1 MQEYPTPE
9 TPRTTPFARVFSAL
23 GKTFSVT
30 GYSLLGVLL
39 LAVIGYNYVMRPDF
53 LQPRIVEEF
62 AKATHGR
69 LELKLEQASLF
80 RGFRIRNIAVHPPE
94 GYSAT
99 PIFKAD
105 EINIL
110 YNVFG
115 FFRGSFGVH
124 EILLRNPEV
133 FIEQRNNVFNVQA
146 LPKPSE
152 KKEKPE
158 EEKEPADRKPGS
170 DVISWFFNAHLFA
183 HLALEN
189 LNFTLDAT
197 DKSNKVKRYAHLKNF
212 HFRFS
217 LLTRNFSSVN
227 KADPAKLVQL
237 LNAFVIELNP
247 QKKIQLAY
255 EGPEARVRTDLDMF
269 WLLFYDGATEQPE
282 FISRMRIGQDKIPV
296 ALGKGRTQNLAFVSE
311 HAIDYDARADKLDI
325 SAFAVRFMGDTLL
338 SLTGNGERLLKKD
351 RRIAIATGESRVNLG
366 KLYEV
371 NAQLLGKRDP
381 YFSGFFSIKPT
392 KVNISGNTIDDS
404 GGVKLDRVQ
413 VRQGK
418 LSLSIP
424 SLDLDHAAF
433 VDSTLGPLPVRQ
445 ASAKMRGN
453 FNGAGIALD
462 ASLAEDKKTAVSFSL
477 RGLDLTP
484 FAAGAAAG
492 TISTTFSATGPS
504 PQDLAIA
511 FRLFSPQLFY
521 YVDRGKSGINRI
533 DLNIRGIVK
542 SSENFKQNSINLPVI
557 NLSNKDKEYGAA
569 VDLKSRAQIEK
580 ADAIRVTYNLDGL
593 TVAFKELVNTMPA
606 ALQESLSGLLKSLK
620 PGKSLRADGETSVSI
635 GGGVTQVEHLTQ
647 LALPDVHVDDIRIKA
662 KARLAPPMTY
672 LDQFSITGLR
682 QALQVSASGNLRDG
696 SETVQDEKTGKQL
709 RVQTKV
715 PDIRFKAEL
724 SRKEESEILDDM
736 FLVGSFL
743 LVGHAQGNIVD
754 GKVQID
760 NLGFRN
766 PQSRVQKVNL
776 LFPFKHDLKLK
787 KTLNL
792 RAGNKERIIKNYNFN
807 RPYNFSIENI
817 EIPDP
822 NKKGEWLKL
831 VYARGN
837 YPAVGAS
844 MEYKDNVFVMPV
856 LQMYTLNGVVT
867 ISDTLFNLGRLRPS
881 EMEYSTTIQ
890 IKDIDLKPLMVKEK
904 ADTITDGKLRIDI
917 LLTGNRLDKP
927 VENLNGY
934 LSIFRIGPEFAEAV
948 MKAVKPKQSDI
959 INTIA
964 TNTAIPKKINIE
976 LRDGFVYSDIPIKKG
991 AVGALLFSP
1000 DEINNRRINIPEFFQ
1015 RISTEASTY
1024 TSPAANPGN

>member
-1 MQEYPTPE
+1 
-9 TPRTTPFARVFSAL
+9 
-23 GKTFSVT
+23 
-30 GYSLLGVLL
+30 
-39 LAVIGYNYVMRPDF
+39 
-53 LQPRIVEEF
+53 
-62 AKATHGR
+62 
-69 LELKLEQASLF
+69 
-80 RGFRIRNIAVHPPE
+80 
-94 GYSAT
+94 
-99 PIFKAD
+99 
-105 EINIL
+105 
-110 YNVFG
+110 
-115 FFRGSFGVH
+115 
-124 EILLRNPEV
+124 
-133 FIEQRNNVFNVQA
+133 
-146 LPKPSE
+146 
-152 KKEKPE
+152 
-158 EEKEPADRKPGS
+158 
-170 DVISWFFNAHLFA
+170 
-183 HLALEN
+183 
-189 LNFTLDAT
+189 
-197 DKSNKVKRYAHLKNF
+197 
-212 HFRFS
+212 
-217 LLTRNFSSVN
+217 
-227 KADPAKLVQL
+227 
-237 LNAFVIELNP
+237 
-247 QKKIQLAY
+247 
-255 EGPEARVRTDLDMF
+255 
-269 WLLFYDGATEQPE
+269 
-282 FISRMRIGQDKIPV
+282 
-296 ALGKGRTQNLAFVSE
+296 
-311 HAIDYDARADKLDI
+311 
-325 SAFAVRFMGDTLL
+325 
-338 SLTGNGERLLKKD
+338 
-351 RRIAIATGESRVNLG
+351 
-366 KLYEV
+366 
-371 NAQLLGKRDP
+371 
-381 YFSGFFSIKPT
+381 
-392 KVNISGNTIDDS
+392 
-404 GGVKLDRVQ
+404 
-413 VRQGK
+413 
-418 LSLSIP
+418 
-424 SLDLDHAAF
+424 
-433 VDSTLGPLPVRQ
+433 
-445 ASAKMRGN
+445 
-453 FNGAGIALD
+453 
-462 ASLAEDKKTAVSFSL
+462 
-477 RGLDLTP
+477 
-484 FAAGAAAG
+484 
-492 TISTTFSATGPS
+492 
-504 PQDLAIA
+504 
-511 FRLFSPQLFY
+511 
-521 YVDRGKSGINRI
+521 
-533 DLNIRGIVK
+533 
-542 SSENFKQNSINLPVI
+542 
-557 NLSNKDKEYGAA
+557 
-569 VDLKSRAQIEK
+569 
-580 ADAIRVTYNLDGL
+580 
-593 TVAFKELVNTMPA
+593 
-606 ALQESLSGLLKSLK
+606 
-620 PGKSLRADGETSVSI
+620 
-635 GGGVTQVEHLTQ
+635 
-647 LALPDVHVDDIRIKA
+647 KA
-662 KARLAPPMTY
+662 KARLAPQMTY